1 MPPNI
6 ATRNGRAMA
15 VYGDGEPAWHRL
27 GTVVAGAF
35 TPEEAMRI
43 AQTDYVVE
51 TAPLY
56 AMIDGKYVEV
66 EGSRATYR
74 TDTNELF
81 GVVSEDYR
89 KIQNITPMQLLMD
102 IVGTKEAGLVAH
114 AALGKG
120 ERLFAVLDLKRLTD
134 IIIPGDPSTHDAFL
148 VSQWWHTGTGA
159 FTVGPSMVRTA
170 CQNMANAQLSYA
182 EGRGQLVRIAHVGDV
197 AANIDEA
204 RRILGYAERKIL
216 SFVDLMKTLADCP
229 IKQTNWITGFSE
241 MLIPIPPE
249 MERPALRLAAREGI
263 KDLYLHS
270 KTLVGVPDTAYRAF
284 QATAEYADHYRP
296 LRTAEPVLAASRRF
310 TSTVDGP
317 AADLK
322 ERALRL
328 LREEFEV

>member
-15 VYGDGEPAWHRL
+15 VYGDGEPAWHNL

-35 TPEEAMRI
+35 SPDDAMRI
-43 AQTDYVVE
+43 AQTDYLVE
-51 TAPLY
+51 TAPLL
-56 AMIDGKYVEV
+56 ARIGDKLVEV

-74 TDTNELF
+74 SDNNAIL
-81 GVVSEDYR
+81 GVVSDDYR
-89 KIQNITPMQLLMD
+89 VIQNRTPMQLLMD

-134 IIIPGDPSTHDAFL
+134 IVIPGDPSTHDAYL
-148 VSQWWHTGTGA
+148 VAQWWHTGTGA

-170 CQNMANAQLSYA
+170 CQNMANAQISYA
-182 EGRGQLVRIAHVGDV
+182 EGKGQLVRVAHVGDME
-197 AANIDEA
+197 NMLDEA

-216 SFVDLMKTLADCP
+216 GFVDLMKALADAP
-229 IKQTNWITGFSE
+229 IRQTDWITGFSE

-249 MERPALRLAAREGI
+249 MERPALRIAAREGI

-270 KTLVGVPDTAYRAF
+270 KSLVGVPETAYRAY
-284 QATAEYADHYRP
+284 QATTEYADHYRP
-296 LRTAEPVLAASRRF
+296 LRTAEPVLVASRRF

>member
-15 VYGDGEPAWHRL
+15 VYGDGEPAWHNL

-35 TPEEAMRI
+35 SPDDAMRI
-43 AQTDYVVE
+43 AQTDYLVE
-51 TAPLY
+51 TAPLL
-56 AMIDGKYVEV
+56 ARIGDKLVEV

-74 TDTNELF
+74 SDNNAIL
-81 GVVSEDYR
+81 GVVSDDYR
-89 KIQNITPMQLLMD
+89 IIQNRTPMQLLMD

-134 IIIPGDPSTHDAFL
+134 IVIPGDPSTHDAYL
-148 VSQWWHTGTGA
+148 VAQWWHTGTGA

-170 CQNMANAQLSYA
+170 CQNMANAQISYA
-182 EGRGQLVRIAHVGDV
+182 EGKGQLVRVAHVGDME
-197 AANIDEA
+197 NMLDEA

-216 SFVDLMKTLADCP
+216 GFVDLMKALADAP
-229 IKQTNWITGFSE
+229 IRQTDWITGFSE

-249 MERPALRLAAREGI
+249 MERPALRIAAREGI

-270 KTLVGVPDTAYRAF
+270 KSLVGVPETAYRAY
-284 QATAEYADHYRP
+284 QATTEYADHYRP
-296 LRTAEPVLAASRRF
+296 LRTAEPVLVASRRF

>member
-1 MPPNI
+1 
-6 ATRNGRAMA
+6 MA
-15 VYGDGEPAWHRL
+15 VYGDGEPAWHNL

-35 TPEEAMRI
+35 SPDDAMRI
-43 AQTDYVVE
+43 AQTDYLVE
-51 TAPLY
+51 TAPLL
-56 AMIDGKYVEV
+56 ARIGDKLVEV

-74 TDTNELF
+74 SDNNAIL
-81 GVVSEDYR
+81 GVVSDDYR
-89 KIQNITPMQLLMD
+89 IIQNRTPMQLLMD

-134 IIIPGDPSTHDAFL
+134 IVIPGDPSTHDAYL
-148 VSQWWHTGTGA
+148 VAQWWHTGTGA

-170 CQNMANAQLSYA
+170 CQNMANAQISYA
-182 EGRGQLVRIAHVGDV
+182 EGKGQLVRVAHVGDME
-197 AANIDEA
+197 NMLDEA

-216 SFVDLMKTLADCP
+216 GFVDLMKALADAP
-229 IKQTNWITGFSE
+229 IRQTDWITGFSE

-249 MERPALRLAAREGI
+249 MERPTLRIAAREGI

-270 KTLVGVPDTAYRAF
+270 KSLVGVPETAYRAY
-284 QATAEYADHYRP
+284 QATTEYADHYRP
-296 LRTAEPVLAASRRF
+296 LRTAEPVLVASRRF

>member
-1 MPPNI
+1 MVANI
-6 ATRNGRAMA
+6 AYRNGRAMA
-15 VYGDGEPAWHRL
+15 VYGDGEPAWHQL

-35 TPEEAMRI
+35 SPEDAMRI
-43 AQTDYVVE
+43 AQTDYTVE
-51 TAPLY
+51 TAPLL
-56 AMIDGKYVEV
+56 ARIGDQLVEV

-74 TDTNELF
+74 TDNNAIL
-81 GVVSEDYR
+81 GVVSDDYR
-89 KIQNITPMQLLMD
+89 IIQNVTPMHLLMD

-120 ERLFAVLDLKRLTD
+120 ERLFAVLDLRRLTD
-134 IIIPGDPSTHDAFL
+134 IVIPGDPSTHDAYL
-148 VSQWWHTGTGA
+148 VAQWWHTGTGA
-159 FTVGPSMVRTA
+159 FTVGPSLTRTA

-182 EGRGQLVRIAHVGDV
+182 EGRGQLVRVAHVGDM
-197 AANIDEA
+197 ANTLDEA
-204 RRILGYAERKIL
+204 RRILGYAERKVL
-216 SFVDLMKTLADCP
+216 GFVELMKGLAEQP
-229 IKQTNWITGFSE
+229 IRHDGWISE
-241 MLIPIPPE
+241 YTERLIPIPAE

-284 QATAEYADHYRP
+284 QATTEYADHYRP
-296 LRTAEPVLAASRRF
+296 LRTAEPVLAATRRF